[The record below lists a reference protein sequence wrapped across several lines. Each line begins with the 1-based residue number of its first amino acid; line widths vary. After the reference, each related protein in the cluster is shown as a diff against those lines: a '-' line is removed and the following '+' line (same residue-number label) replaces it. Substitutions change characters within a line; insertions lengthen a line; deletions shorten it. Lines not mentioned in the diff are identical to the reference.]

1 MSIGKFALLVVVGI
15 GGGLTASIAGLA
27 SLVSYPALLALG
39 LSPIAANVTNTVAL
53 TLNGVGSI
61 AGSRPELIGQR
72 ARVIR
77 LSLAATAGGA
87 LGGALLLLT
96 PATAFEKV
104 VPWLIGGASLFILTP
119 RRRAAAGEREP
130 AHSPWVMLATGAI
143 GIYAGYF
150 GAASG
155 VMMFALLLTFA
166 GDSLPRSVAVKN
178 VAMGAANA
186 VAAIFF
192 IFLGPV
198 DWAVALP
205 LSLGFLTGG
214 RLGPVVVRRLPTGPL
229 KVVIALGGLGLA
241 LRLGFQAYR

>member
-1 MSIGKFALLVVVGI
+1 MSIGRFALLAVVGI

-27 SLVSYPALLALG
+27 SLVSYPALLLLG

-61 AGSRPELIGQR
+61 AGSGPELMGQR
-72 ARVIR
+72 ARVVR
-77 LSLAATAGGA
+77 LSLAAAAGGA

-96 PATAFEKV
+96 PAAAFEKV
-104 VPWLIGGASLFILTP
+104 VPWLIGGASLFILVP
-119 RRRAAAGEREP
+119 RRRAVAGEKEP
-130 AHSPWVMLATGAI
+130 AHSPWIALATFAI

-155 VMMFALLLTFA
+155 VMMFALLLAFA

-178 VAMGAANA
+178 VAMAAANA

-192 IFLGPV
+192 MFLGPV

-205 LSLGFLTGG
+205 LSLGFLIGG
-214 RLGPVVVRRLPTGPL
+214 RLGPAVVRRLPTGPL
-229 KVVIALGGLGLA
+229 KVLIALGGLGLA